1 MNKKDLDLE
10 PLSESVIAAKLK
22 DFPGWKYKDH
32 TLTKTFKFKDFSDGL
47 DLLNKLI
54 PFCNKIDHHPNVH
67 IYFRQWIFEL
77 IRYSVGGKVTERDFT
92 VAKKIEEL
100 YKDR

>member
-1 MNKKDLDLE
+1 MTEKDIKLR
-10 PLSESVIAAKLK
+10 LK
-22 DFPGWKYKDH
+22 DFPGWKYKDK
-32 TLTKTFKFKDFSDGL
+32 TLIKKFQFKDFSDGL

-67 IYFRQWIFEL
+67 IYFRSWIFEL
-77 IRYSVGGKVTERDFT
+77 TRYSVGGKVTERDFT

-100 YKDR
+100 YKNR